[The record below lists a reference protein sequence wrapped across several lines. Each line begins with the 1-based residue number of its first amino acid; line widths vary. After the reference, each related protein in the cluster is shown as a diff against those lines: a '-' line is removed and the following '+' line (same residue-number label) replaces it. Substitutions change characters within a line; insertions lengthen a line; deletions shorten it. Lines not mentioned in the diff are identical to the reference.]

1 LARAWGP
8 AFLEE
13 NGMET
18 YQMIALAG
26 AAVVLVLYLLRRRSR
41 LNRED

>member
-1 LARAWGP
+1 
-8 AFLEE
+8 
-13 NGMET
+13 MET